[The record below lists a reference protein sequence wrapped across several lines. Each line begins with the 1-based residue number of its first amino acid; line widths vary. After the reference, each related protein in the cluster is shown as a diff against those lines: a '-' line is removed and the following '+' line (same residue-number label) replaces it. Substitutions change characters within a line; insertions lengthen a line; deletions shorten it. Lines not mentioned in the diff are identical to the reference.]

1 MANDDDDFAA
11 MFAESEKTPK
21 RKDPQVGDEVR
32 GRVVSIGRD
41 SVFLEVGA
49 KSDGMVELNELRDA
63 EGKVGVKVGD
73 ELEAR
78 VVETGD
84 RSGVI
89 VLRRAF
95 GRGGAV
101 GSEEL
106 AQAYEHQIPVEG
118 TVTAVN
124 KGGVEVMVGG
134 VRGFCPISQLESR
147 HVEDASGYVGQ
158 KLTFRITRYETGGRS
173 VNVIVSRRAILD

>member
-1 MANDDDDFAA
+1 RTPADHAIKLAWTSAARAPRKLLDCAAMANDEDDFAA
-11 MFAESEKTPK
+11 MFAESEKKPK

-41 SVFLEVGA
+41 AVFLDLGT
-49 KSDGMVELNELRDA
+49 KSDGMIELVELRDA
-63 EGKVGVKVGD
+63 DGKVTVKVGD

-95 GRGGAV
+95 GRGGAA
-101 GSEEL
+101 GSEE
-106 AQAYEHQIPVEG
+106 
-118 TVTAVN
+118 
-124 KGGVEVMVGG
+124 
-134 VRGFCPISQLESR
+134 
-147 HVEDASGYVGQ
+147 
-158 KLTFRITRYETGGRS
+158 
-173 VNVIVSRRAILD
+173 